1 MLIFR
6 QDFRSCHCESL
17 DDQLRA
23 IYSAAL
29 GMGVARGY
37 YGAAYPAGECVD
49 VLCPAGCTA
58 RRASRGEKG
67 GPCRKWPGFSRKNNL
82 LTFLDAS
89 YFLFVRLGL
98 FFFLQSRRRF
108 CARCASANSCRFQ
121 WAVINNINH
130 EPLFMATTTTAAT
143 QDYFV
148 RLFRTLKFKERNLGL
163 MDSSGFRECSGNEAS
178 SHQNIAM
185 PQFLRFFLQNRR
197 HR

>member
-58 RRASRGEKG
+58 RRASRKEKG
-67 GPCRKWPGFSRKNNL
+67 GSCRKWPGFSRKN
-82 LTFLDAS
+82 TSRRFLMPRIF
-89 YFLFVRLGL
+89 FLFVGVCFSSYSHAEDSVHDAQVETLVAFYGL
-98 FFFLQSRRRF
+98 
-108 CARCASANSCRFQ
+108 
-121 WAVINNINH
+121 
-130 EPLFMATTTTAAT
+130 
-143 QDYFV
+143 
-148 RLFRTLKFKERNLGL
+148 
-163 MDSSGFRECSGNEAS
+163 
-178 SHQNIAM
+178 
-185 PQFLRFFLQNRR
+185 
-197 HR
+197 

>member
-67 GPCRKWPGFSRKNNL
+67 GSCRKWPGFLRKN
-82 LTFLDAS
+82 TSWRFLMPRIF
-89 YFLFVRLGL
+89 FLFVRVCFSSYSHAEDSVQDAQVQTLVAFNGL
-98 FFFLQSRRRF
+98 WSTTL
-108 CARCASANSCRFQ
+108 
-121 WAVINNINH
+121 IMNH
-130 EPLFMATTTTAAT
+130 CSWQQQQQQHRTILF
-143 QDYFV
+143 V
-148 RLFRTLKFKERNLGL
+148 
-163 MDSSGFRECSGNEAS
+163 CSG
-178 SHQNIAM
+178 H
-185 PQFLRFFLQNRR
+185 
-197 HR
+197 